1 MKTTGKKKPTA
12 ATNKIWKKAVAL
24 PRRSWTVGGAIVLA
38 VVIAWLMLAPAR
50 KEAPPAP
57 SSSWVSQTGG
67 APDRHPPASAA
78 MPDAIIPQERRAFIQ
93 AVRLQPSQPT
103 RMDSLKA
110 KVEAA
115 PAAPEKLVYT
125 YLWKVNDRVI
135 EEAVGDTLN
144 LSSFHKRDLVAVT
157 VTPYDGETAGFAVAS
172 PLVAIH
178 SIPPSLELKA
188 MRQARK
194 TGEPIELQLVGAA
207 PDGDQITFSLEVPH
221 VPGMTI
227 DQRSGKISWRL
238 QPDQKGVFRFGAA
251 VEDDNG
257 TKVTKIF
264 EITAE

>member
-12 ATNKIWKKAVAL
+12 ATNKIWKKAAAL
-24 PRRSWTVGGAIVLA
+24 PRRIWAVGGAIALA
-38 VVIAWLMLAPAR
+38 VVIAWLMLAPAQ
-50 KEAPPAP
+50 KEAPPEP
-57 SSSWVSQTGG
+57 SSSGVTQTGG
-67 APDRHPPASAA
+67 VPGRQPPASTAIPDTI
-78 MPDAIIPQERRAFIQ
+78 MPRERPAFIQ
-93 AVRLQPSQPT
+93 AVRLQPSRPT

-110 KVEAA
+110 EVEAA

-144 LSSFHKRDLVAVT
+144 LSAFHKRDLVTVT
-157 VTPYDGETAGFAVAS
+157 VTPYDGETAGLAVAS
-172 PLVAIH
+172 SMVAIH
-178 SIPPSLELKA
+178 SVPPSLELNA
-188 MRQARK
+188 MRRARK

-207 PDGDQITFSLEVPH
+207 PDGDQITFSLEAPQ